1 MKTEFMKKYW
11 KVGLLTS
18 LMVVPWGCELY
29 ECGDTEQTY
38 LNIQGIEASNVRL
51 LEDGFSVM
59 ERLEPET
66 RIEYHLYGIQL
77 SPQAEEVF
85 RDKIASTSGFVS
97 SAFACSPPTPQPS
110 EEIAEIVIFSD
121 ANYIQANSNRIIAA
135 GDTLNALFTIYD
147 TYSGRIVGLPDF
159 LVDDDLGASNQGIF
173 LRPEVAPANPQT
185 HTFTVHYRLEN
196 GEFYETAL
204 PPVVVLP

>member
-1 MKTEFMKKYW
+1 MKKYW
-11 KVGLLTS
+11 KIGVLTG
-18 LMVVPWGCELY
+18 LMVVPWGCEPY

-38 LNIQGIEASNVRL
+38 LDIQGIEASNVRL

-59 ERLEPET
+59 ESLEPES
-66 RIEYHLYGIQL
+66 RVAYNEYGIQL
-77 SPQAEEVF
+77 LPQAAEIF
-85 RDKIASTSGFVS
+85 RDKIANTAGFIA
-97 SAFACSPPTPQPS
+97 SAYACSPPTPQPS
-110 EEIAEIVIFSD
+110 EEIAEIAIFSD
-121 ANYIQANSNRIIAA
+121 TNYSQANSNRIITA

-196 GEFYETAL
+196 GEFYETTL
-204 PPVVVLP
+204 PRVVVLP